1 MKFKWLLFFLALNA
15 HAADP
20 RSIYATTVFNGTG
33 DLFIPSVTPT
43 AGQACY
49 FDSNSTLASSTAT
62 GTELGYVHGVTSAI
76 QTQLSSKQ
84 SALSFIDSL
93 VNTSG
98 SVSLFRDSA
107 SPGNSQYYGT
117 DGSGTKGFYSLFP
130 SQTGNAGKYLST
142 NGTTPSWA
150 TLSISGIGAGG
161 DLNGTYPNPSVG
173 SFSVGS
179 VQVTSGNPGS
189 LLYVDSSNYLQTDAI
204 TQLDGNGDLTVSTI
218 TAGSFNGGAG
228 YFGANVTMYDGLS
241 VSNGITA
248 DNLVTNGIYDAGN
261 DPIFVFGSG
270 LYYPGGGPILA
281 DEGNDLYYS
290 TGSLLADSDGQ
301 LHYSNGTT
309 FLDGSGDIYY
319 YNGATFFSQSTEGL
333 YSFNGNQLADQ
344 NKILSS
350 ALPAPTTS
358 AIGGVKAI
366 NVVTHE
372 WINSISTAGI
382 PALSQP
388 AFPDISGTATN
399 AQLPASLTSQITGTT
414 AGGNATAGNVG
425 EFLSGQNLSGTSLT
439 SATTSNIA
447 SISITAGDWDVWG
460 IPAFVNTGVTLTN
473 VEACISTT
481 STGMTVAYDGTFL
494 QLPFALTSSSMNVI
508 SPIGPFR
515 VNITATA
522 TYYMNLQATFSLGTV
537 SGRGSIYARRRR

>member
-161 DLNGTYPNPSVG
+161 DLNGTYPNPQVENLTLPLSITGG
-173 SFSVGS
+173 SPSAVLYEDTDSNLASSPNFTFDGMNISLNGS
-179 VQVTSGNPGS
+179 
-189 LLYVDSSNYLQTDAI
+189 
-204 TQLDGNGDLTVSTI
+204 I
-218 TAGSFNGGAG
+218 TAAAFNGGSG
-228 YFGANVTMYDGLS
+228 YFGSSVTMYDGLS

-248 DNLVTNGIYDAGN
+248 DNLVTNGIYDAAN
-261 DPIFVFGSG
+261 NPIFIFGSG
-270 LYYPGGGPILA
+270 LYYPGGGSILA
-281 DEGNDLYYS
+281 DEGNDLYYP
-290 TGSLLADSDGQ
+290 TGSLLADSAGQ
-301 LHYSNGTT
+301 LYYSNGTT

-439 SATTSNIA
+439 SATTANIT

-473 VEACISTT
+473 VEACISTS

-522 TYYMNLQATFSLGTV
+522 TYYMNLQAAFSVGTV